1 MFPKDH
7 LICSIFP
14 EIPSTNRSE
23 ILGSLKKNQGKITF
37 SHKINGRW
45 ENQYLDIQFVP
56 QARDIFKMASE
67 LSKEL
72 TSESV
77 LVPHKELGYP
87 LNEFWFNV
95 TVPGESTGWHDHKK
109 NAVISGVYYLHI
121 PENSGDLVLRKKENG
136 KWLEWIIK
144 SETGKM
150 ILFPSHLEHSV
161 QCNRSKE
168 KRISLSFNLYT
179 LPLKLLTES
188 MQYSTRK
195 FFS

>member
-7 LICSIFP
+7 LIRSIFP
-14 EIPSTNRSE
+14 EIPSTNWSE
-23 ILGSLKKNQGKITF
+23 ILGSLKVNQGKTTF

-72 TSESV
+72 TSESA

-121 PENSGDLVLRKKENG
+121 PENSGDLVLRKKEMENG
-136 KWLEWIIK
+136 SSGLLNPKQ
-144 SETGKM
+144 GK
-150 ILFPSHLEHSV
+150 
-161 QCNRSKE
+161 
-168 KRISLSFNLYT
+168 
-179 LPLKLLTES
+179 
-188 MQYSTRK
+188 
-195 FFS
+195 